1 MKRRLT
7 TLPALVL
14 LSVLGSS
21 HAVASAR
28 STAPSAGI
36 EPWMVGYWKVS
47 KNEDQS
53 ESGGGTASYTYDPL
67 YRLTAVNDAAGHAV
81 EAYAYNQTGNRRSK
95 AAPGAYTGIYKYKA
109 GTLWLTN
116 MGTATRTYDANGNTT
131 GNSAAGTMWGYGYN
145 GRNRMTAVI

>member
-7 TLPALVL
+7 TLPGLVL

-53 ESGGGTASYTYDPL
+53 ESGGGTASYTYDPH

-116 MGTATRTYDANGNTT
+116 MGRLPAHMTPMATRQATRRRAQCGAKDTT
-131 GNSAAGTMWGYGYN
+131 VE
-145 GRNRMTAVI
+145 NRMTAVI

>member
-7 TLPALVL
+7 TLPGLVL

-53 ESGGGTASYTYDPL
+53 ESGGGTASYTYDPH

-81 EAYAYNQTGNRRSK
+81 EAYAYNQTGDRRSK
-95 AAPGAYTGIYKYKA
+95 AAPGRLHRYLQVQGRHSLTGSRTWGRLPA
-109 GTLWLTN
+109 RMTPTE
-116 MGTATRTYDANGNTT
+116 TRRATRRRAQCGATFIMAET
-131 GNSAAGTMWGYGYN
+131 G
-145 GRNRMTAVI
+145 

>member
-7 TLPALVL
+7 SLPGLVL

-28 STAPSAGI
+28 TTAPSAGI

-67 YRLTAVNDAAGHAV
+67 YRLTAH
-81 EAYAYNQTGNRRSK
+81 EH
-95 AAPGAYTGIYKYKA
+95 
-109 GTLWLTN
+109 
-116 MGTATRTYDANGNTT
+116 GTATRTYDANGNTT

-145 GRNRMTAVI
+145 GRKSDDRGNLTSPKAFGIGWSTGIEVLGD